1 MPQYLAALMIVL
13 LLGTVLG
20 RVLLLHRTGTRAMY
34 FGELDK
40 TDFLITAGGIVFV
53 SDNNFSPVQVTQF
66 PLFAMQ

>member
-13 LLGTVLG
+13 LIGTVFG
-20 RVLLLHRTGTRAMY
+20 RVLLLRRTGTQAMH
-34 FGELDK
+34 FGKLDK
-40 TDFLITAGGIVFV
+40 TDFPITAGGAVFV

>member
-20 RVLLLHRTGTRAMY
+20 RVLLLRRTGTRAIY

-40 TDFLITAGGIVFV
+40 TDFLITAAGTVFV
-53 SDNNFSPVQVTQF
+53 SDNNFSPVQVAQF
-66 PLFAMQ
+66 LLFAMQ